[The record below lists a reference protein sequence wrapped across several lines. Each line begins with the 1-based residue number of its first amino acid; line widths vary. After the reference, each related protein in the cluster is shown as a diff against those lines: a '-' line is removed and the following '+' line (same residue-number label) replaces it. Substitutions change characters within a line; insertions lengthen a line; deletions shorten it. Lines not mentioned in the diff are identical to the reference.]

1 MSNTAPA
8 IPVAVDHDTER
19 AIRHFVFREARLADE
34 CDYDAWLNLWIAG
47 DVRYWVAPREDTD
60 PRHEVSYVYD
70 DRERLEQRVAR
81 WESGFAWAQ
90 DPPTN
95 TNRIVG
101 NIEVVRAEAHLL
113 TAVANVHVSV
123 SRRGSPTIV
132 VAEKVTY
139 RIVEDPSGYRLRE
152 KKVVFSDPEAPV
164 GNITFIL

>member
-1 MSNTAPA
+1 MSITAPA
-8 IPVAVDHDTER
+8 TPVSIGHDTER
-19 AIRHFVFREARLADE
+19 AIRHFLFHEARLADE
-34 CDYDAWLNLWIAG
+34 CDYRAWLNLWVTA
-47 DVRYWVAPREDTD
+47 DVRYWVAPREDTN
-60 PRHEVSYVYD
+60 PRYEVSYVYD

-101 NIEVVRAEAHLL
+101 NIEVVAADAHLL

-123 SRRGSPTIV
+123 SRRGSPAIV

-139 RIVEDPSGYRLRE
+139 RIVEVSNGYRLRE
-152 KKVVFSDPEAPV
+152 KKVVFSAPEAPV